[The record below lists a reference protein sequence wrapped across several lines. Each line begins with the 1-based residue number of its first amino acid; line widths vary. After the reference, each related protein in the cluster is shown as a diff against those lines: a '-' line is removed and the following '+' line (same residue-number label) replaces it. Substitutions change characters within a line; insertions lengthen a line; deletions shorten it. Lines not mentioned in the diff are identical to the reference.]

1 MLYMQTT
8 KKNKNMTYGSD
19 DSWSYSL
26 NPRHGR
32 THMLNDPA
40 APLDGIQ
47 STLLFLVK
55 KKKQVFKI
63 QVTVALCLHVQGSY
77 QLESLDEQN

>member
-1 MLYMQTT
+1 MR
-8 KKNKNMTYGSD
+8 KKNKNVTYSSD

-26 NPRHGR
+26 SPRHGK

-47 STLLFLVK
+47 STLLFLFK
-55 KKKQVFKI
+55 KKSKYLKFR
-63 QVTVALCLHVQGSY
+63 
-77 QLESLDEQN
+77 SL

>member
-1 MLYMQTT
+1 MLYMQMT
-8 KKNKNMTYGSD
+8 KKNKNVTYSSD

-26 NPRHGR
+26 SPRHGR

-47 STLLFLVK
+47 LTLLFLFK

-63 QVTVALCLHVQGSY
+63 QVTVALCLHVQGCY
-77 QLESLDEQN
+77 QLKSLN

>member
-1 MLYMQTT
+1 MLYIEMIE
-8 KKNKNMTYGSD
+8 KNKNVTYSSD

-26 NPRHGR
+26 SPRHGR

-47 STLLFLVK
+47 STLLFLFK

-63 QVTVALCLHVQGSY
+63 QVTVALWLHVQGSY
-77 QLESLDEQN
+77 QLKSLN